1 MELPEIAVNLLV
13 FQQISLPEALDSVV
27 EAGCNVVELAYT
39 AGYAEFDEHEA
50 FTDEAADR
58 ILKELESRDLVCRSV
73 AAHIDLGME
82 DAVERFQRRLAFA
95 GNVGASILISNSSTV
110 DRKDAFFEHIM
121 VLSHMANGLGVCI
134 GLENPGDGKGNLLG
148 SGAAGA
154 QLIDALGLPNVK
166 LNYDFSNA
174 LSYSGMRLHAKED
187 CALAVPRS
195 VNLHLKDFKRSEG
208 SDKWDFCAIGEG
220 EHDYA
225 TLIAQVKRLDN
236 PPSMSLELPL
246 HMRRKPNFLME
257 RREDAI
263 ARKVG
268 VQAIEQSIRN
278 IEKLWAMD

>member
-121 VLSHMANGLGVCI
+121 VLSHMANG
-134 GLENPGDGKGNLLG
+134 
-148 SGAAGA
+148 
-154 QLIDALGLPNVK
+154 
-166 LNYDFSNA
+166 FSNA
-174 LSYSGMRLHAKED
+174 ISYSGMRLHSKED

-195 VNLHLKDFKRSEG
+195 VNLHLKDLKRSEG

-268 VQAIEQSIRN
+268 IQAIEQSIRN
-278 IEKLWAMD
+278 IERLWAMD